1 VRHIKGGWTTKHL
14 AIAIIWMS
22 MPLFAREK
30 IDVIVMN
37 NGDRLTCEIKQLDW
51 PDLPE
56 IRTCR
61 DDLDS
66 LQREGHLDRM
76 ADLSREAI
84 KMTVAAG
91 ENMSGSAIYA
101 AWIRYARKHRQRVFP
116 VE

>member
-1 VRHIKGGWTTKHL
+1 
-14 AIAIIWMS
+14 
-22 MPLFAREK
+22 
-30 IDVIVMN
+30 
-37 NGDRLTCEIKQLDW
+37 
-51 PDLPE
+51 
-56 IRTCR
+56 
-61 DDLDS
+61 

-76 ADLSREAI
+76 ADFSREAI